1 MGLPVFICASI
12 GYKWFKIQGNC
23 AIRFGA
29 NTDKMFNSKRTY
41 LDCNATHP
49 LLPEARDAMVQAYDI
64 VGNPSSVHGEGRKA
78 RAVID
83 AARRDV
89 AALVNAK
96 PEHVIFTSGATEAA
110 SYVLTPHWQM
120 GRAALT
126 FSHLYVSSSE
136 HPCMLAGGRFPVE
149 SITLLP
155 VTSSGELALDHLVA
169 LLAAHDKAQ
178 GLPLVAVQ
186 MANNETGVV
195 QPIQPIAA
203 IVAAHG
209 GVLVVDAVQSV
220 GRISVDITKACGD
233 YLIVSSHK
241 IGGPKGVGALI
252 CVSDLMM
259 PKALIRGGGQEK
271 SHRAGTEA
279 LPAIAGFGAA
289 AKAAKLRVAR
299 AGEMLEKRQRIESL
313 ILECD
318 SDAVI
323 YGVNASE
330 RLVNTVFF
338 ALSGLKAETAQIAF
352 DLSGV
357 ALSAGSACSSGR
369 VGPSHVLKAMGFG
382 NNDGALRVSVCLETT
397 DEDIDAFGKAL
408 REIAA
413 RRAGA
418 AKAA

>member
-1 MGLPVFICASI
+1 MVQNSRKL
-12 GYKWFKIQGNC
+12 
-23 AIRFGA
+23 RFEKLRK
-29 NTDKMFNSKRTY
+29 TDIMFNSKRTY

-49 LLPEARDAMVQAYDI
+49 LLPEARAAMVQAFDI
-64 VGNPSSVHGEGRKA
+64 AGNPSSVHGEGRKA

-89 AALVNAK
+89 AALVGAQ

-126 FSHLYVSSSE
+126 FSHLYVSSTE
-136 HPCMLAGGRFPVE
+136 HTCVLAGGRFPID

-155 VTSSGELALDHLVA
+155 VTYSGELALDGLVEA
-169 LLAAHDKAQ
+169 LAAHDKAL

-186 MANNETGVV
+186 MANNETGVI
-195 QPIQPIAA
+195 QPIQAIAA

-220 GRISVDITKACGD
+220 GRINVDITKACGD
-233 YLIVSSHK
+233 FLIVSSHK
-241 IGGPKGVGALI
+241 IGGPKGAGALI

-259 PKALIRGGGQEK
+259 PRTLIRGGGQEK
-271 SHRAGTEA
+271 GHRAGTEA
-279 LPAIAGFGAA
+279 VPAIAGFGAA
-289 AKAAKLRVAR
+289 AVAARLRLER
-299 AGEMLEKRQRIESL
+299 AGEMLEKRQCIEEL

-318 SDAVI
+318 SSAII

-338 ALSGLKAETAQIAF
+338 SFPGLKAETAQIAF
-352 DLSGV
+352 DLSGI

-382 NNDGALRVSVCLETT
+382 SNDGALRVSVCLETS
-397 DEDIDAFGKAL
+397 DEDIEAFGKAL
-408 REIAA
+408 REFAA
-413 RRAGA
+413 RRTGA
-418 AKAA
+418 SKAA

>member
-1 MGLPVFICASI
+1 
-12 GYKWFKIQGNC
+12 
-23 AIRFGA
+23 
-29 NTDKMFNSKRTY
+29 MFNIKRTY

-49 LLPEARDAMVQAYDI
+49 LLPEARDAMVQALDI

-78 RAVID
+78 RAVVD
-83 AARRDV
+83 AARREV
-89 AALVNAK
+89 AALVNAR
-96 PEHVIFTSGATEAA
+96 PEHVIFTSGATESA
-110 SYVLTPHWQM
+110 SFVLTPHWQM

-126 FSHLYVSSSE
+126 FSHLYVTGTE

-155 VTSSGELALDHLVA
+155 VTSSGELALDQLVA
-169 LLAAHDKAQ
+169 VLAAHDMAL

-186 MANNETGVV
+186 MANNETGVI
-195 QPIQPIAA
+195 QPIEAIAA

-220 GRISVDITKACGD
+220 GRMSVDITKACGD
-233 YLIVSSHK
+233 FLILSSHK
-241 IGGPKGVGALI
+241 IGGPKGAGALI

-289 AKAAKLRVAR
+289 AKAAKLRLAR
-299 AGEMLEKRQRIESL
+299 AGEMLDKRQLIEKL
-313 ILECD
+313 ILDCD
-318 SDAVI
+318 SSAIV
-323 YGVNASE
+323 YGANARE

-338 ALSGLKAETAQIAF
+338 ALPGLKAETAQIAF
-352 DLSGV
+352 DLSGI

-397 DEDIDAFGKAL
+397 GEDIEAFGKAL
-408 REIAA
+408 MEIAA
-413 RRAGA
+413 RRSGVANA
-418 AKAA
+418 A

>member
-1 MGLPVFICASI
+1 
-12 GYKWFKIQGNC
+12 
-23 AIRFGA
+23 
-29 NTDKMFNSKRTY
+29 MFNIKRTY

-49 LLPEARDAMVQAYDI
+49 LLPEARDAMVQAIDI

-78 RAVID
+78 RAVVD
-83 AARRDV
+83 AARREV
-89 AALVNAK
+89 AALVNAR
-96 PEHVIFTSGATEAA
+96 PEHVIFTSGATESA
-110 SYVLTPHWQM
+110 SFVLTPHWQM

-126 FSHLYVSSSE
+126 FSHLYVTGTE

-155 VTSSGELALDHLVA
+155 VTSSGELALDQLVA
-169 LLAAHDKAQ
+169 VLAAHDKAL

-186 MANNETGVV
+186 MANNETGVI
-195 QPIQPIAA
+195 QPIEAIAA

-233 YLIVSSHK
+233 FLILSSHK
-241 IGGPKGVGALI
+241 IGGPKGAGALI

-289 AKAAKLRVAR
+289 AKAAKLRLAR
-299 AGEMLEKRQRIESL
+299 AGEMLDKRQLIEKL
-313 ILECD
+313 ILDCD
-318 SDAVI
+318 SSAIV
-323 YGVNASE
+323 YGANARE

-338 ALSGLKAETAQIAF
+338 ALPGLKAETAQIAF
-352 DLSGV
+352 DLSGI

-397 DEDIDAFGKAL
+397 GKDIEAFGKAL
-408 REIAA
+408 IEIAA
-413 RRAGA
+413 RRSGVANA
-418 AKAA
+418 A